1 MEWPRLGRVSYINCL
16 PVFHALEEGLVEVPA
31 RVCAHHP
38 SQLNRMFREGSLEV
52 TAISSIE
59 YARQQEDCLILPD
72 LSISADGPV
81 RSVALVSREPME
93 RMAGKR
99 ISLTPY
105 SATSVVLLQ
114 VLLQRFYRVESRFF
128 TRPPDAPVWWDEPDA
143 SLVIG
148 DEALREIQQA
158 GGYHVYDLA
167 AEWKRWTGRP
177 MVFAL
182 WVARPDFARRQPELL
197 AAIWQGMLASKR
209 WGKEHP
215 GELVARAE
223 HLASLPET
231 VLADYFRCLRFDL
244 DWDHVDGL
252 MYFYRCAAEC
262 GLLDPALTL
271 NIWGKEDDRCYRVQS
286 A

>member
-31 RVCAHHP
+31 KVCAHHP

-72 LSISADGPV
+72 LSIAADGPV
-81 RSVALVSREPME
+81 RSVALVSRGPVELL
-93 RMAGKR
+93 AGKR

-114 VLLQRFYRVESRFF
+114 VLLQRFYRVEGRFF
-128 TRPPDAPVWWDEPDA
+128 TRPPGAPVWWDEPDA

-167 AEWKRWTGRP
+167 AEWKRWTSRP

-182 WVARPDFARRQPELL
+182 WVARPDFARQQPERL

-209 WGKEHP
+209 WGEEHP
-215 GELVARAE
+215 GELVTRAG
-223 HLASLPET
+223 HLTSLPET

-262 GLLDPALTL
+262 GFLDPALTL